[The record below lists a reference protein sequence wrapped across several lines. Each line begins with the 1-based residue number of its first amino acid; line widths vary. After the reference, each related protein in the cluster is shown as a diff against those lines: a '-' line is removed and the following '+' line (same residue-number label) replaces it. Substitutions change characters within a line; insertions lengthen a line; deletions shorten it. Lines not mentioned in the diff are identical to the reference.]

1 MMILFSLFMALS
13 SFAQAQDT
21 QACPGV
27 LERGGSIQMQMIQS
41 SIGVCYI
48 SVNNFKN
55 TSMVYRSYLFA
66 STGELLVFN
75 SYGDGPISDFTGARE
90 VFTFPR
96 KYKTPTY
103 NWNPESRRLEV
114 TTVTGDT
121 LQFDYE
127 TAELVAWSSAEVA
140 VDSEVKKDNNAGLSI
155 KNYKGLLFDSGFN
168 VGDAPTSSPNR
179 KATFTDETGKTCAL
193 KVGDIFKY
201 TDSGNPFV
209 KYTDKELAGFL
220 KKKCPK
226 LKFPVP

>member
-1 MMILFSLFMALS
+1 MILFSLFMALS
-13 SFAQAQDT
+13 SFAQTHGT
-21 QACPGV
+21 QACADV
-27 LERGGSIQMQMIQS
+27 LERGGSIQLQMVQS

-75 SYGDGPISDFTGARE
+75 SYGEGPISEFTGARE

-96 KYKTPTY
+96 KFPAPAYK
-103 NWNPESRRLEV
+103 WNAESRRLEV
-114 TTVTGDT
+114 TTVTGDV

-127 TAELVAWSSAEVA
+127 TAELVEWSSAEVA
-140 VDSEVKKDNNAGLSI
+140 VDPEVKKDNNAGLSI
-155 KNYKGLLFDSGFN
+155 KSYKGLLFDSGFN
-168 VGDAPTSSPNR
+168 VGEAPTSSPNR

-193 KVGDIFKY
+193 KVGDVFKY
-201 TDSGNPFV
+201 SDSGNPFV

-226 LKFPVP
+226 LKFPAN

>member
-1 MMILFSLFMALS
+1 MILFSLFMALS
-13 SFAQAQDT
+13 SFAQTQET
-21 QACPGV
+21 QACPDV
-27 LERGGSIQMQMIQS
+27 LERGGSIQLQMIQS

-75 SYGDGPISDFTGARE
+75 SYGEGPISEFTGARE

-96 KYKTPTY
+96 KNKVPAF
-103 NWNPESRRLEV
+103 NWNAETRRLEV
-114 TTVTGDT
+114 TTVTGDV

-127 TAELVAWSSAEVA
+127 TAELVGWSSAEVA
-140 VDSEVKKDNNAGLSI
+140 VDPEVKKDNNAGLSI
-155 KNYKGLLFDSGFN
+155 KSYKGLLFDSGFN
-168 VGDAPTSSPNR
+168 VGEAPTSSPNR

-193 KVGDIFKY
+193 KVGDVFKY
-201 TDSGNPFV
+201 TESGNPFV

-226 LKFPVP
+226 LKFPAN